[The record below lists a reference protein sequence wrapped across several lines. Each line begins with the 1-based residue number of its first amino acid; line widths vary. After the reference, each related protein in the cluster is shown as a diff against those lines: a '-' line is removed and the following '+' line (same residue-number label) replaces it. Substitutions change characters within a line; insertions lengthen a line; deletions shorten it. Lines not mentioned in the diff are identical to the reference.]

1 MSSKNLTVSKLKE
14 DVQLTPRRRSA
25 RITERLKIQAE
36 NSEQDSTDN
45 EVQEVGDEGSKRVV
59 KTKTPRKSNK
69 VTKTP
74 SRAIEVVDI
83 SDSESSVEVIKPDQ
97 KAQEKNLLETV
108 SNEKLEP
115 LLDKKDSSDTTNSLK
130 EVSNNDKEPKSNN
143 SETKSE
149 TTTKSA
155 NKEQDKENNR
165 RISNHLN
172 MMRLG
177 NKKSGRFWKSDR
189 DRFRSVVKSKGLKE
203 SAQKRIAQKQEL
215 LRVKEYEKSLKE
227 DVKRLR
233 EEKKQRTEENK
244 KKREENAKKNEIVQV
259 IKNPAKIKRMKK
271 KQLRML
277 AKRDVTKVV

>member
-1 MSSKNLTVSKLKE
+1 M
-14 DVQLTPRRRSA
+14 
-25 RITERLKIQAE
+25 
-36 NSEQDSTDN
+36 
-45 EVQEVGDEGSKRVV
+45 QEVGNEGTRKIV

-83 SDSESSVEVIKPDQ
+83 SDSESSVCEVIKPDQ
-97 KAQEKNLLETV
+97 KAQENNKLEPV
-108 SNEKLEP
+108 SNEKLGP
-115 LLDKKDSSDTTNSLK
+115 QLDKKDSSDTTNSLK
-130 EVSNNDKEPKSNN
+130 EVSNKDKEPKLNN
-143 SETKSE
+143 LENKSE
-149 TTTKSA
+149 ATTKVT
-155 NKEQDKENNR
+155 NKDQDKENNK

-172 MMRLG
+172 KMRLG

-203 SAQKRIAQKQEL
+203 SAQKRVAQKQEL
-215 LRVKEYEKSLKE
+215 LRVKAYEKSLKE

-233 EEKKQRTEENK
+233 EEKKQRAEENK